1 MKKSNY
7 FWEIASAYSA
17 EMDDLASD
25 SEGKNVLA
33 VRLEEKRMQF
43 DTLLQM
49 AEFAPEMVIPAFHQA
64 FSFVEPAV
72 LMRAARCEPDDA
84 DFPLW
89 DELAEAINIAPW
101 AAPMVDHALA
111 SDGGELFMVTAA
123 VAEFL
128 RSHDMASPAV
138 ALDAEN
144 DNEEGEDDDE
154 PGDLGEAGADWLS
167 EQGFDSAHS

>member
-7 FWEIASAYSA
+7 FWEINSAYSA
-17 EMDDLASD
+17 EIDDLASN

-33 VRLEEKRMQF
+33 IRLEEKRMQI
-43 DTLLQM
+43 DSLLQM
-49 AEFAPEMVIPAFHQA
+49 AEFAPEMVIPVFHQA
-64 FSFVEPAV
+64 FSFAEPAV
-72 LMRAARCEPDDA
+72 LARAARCEPDDD

-89 DELAEAINIAPW
+89 DDLAETLKIAPW
-101 AAPMVDHALA
+101 AAPLVEQALC

-128 RSHDMASPAV
+128 RSHDLAGSAASA
-138 ALDAEN
+138 DAEN
-144 DNEEGEDDDE
+144 GSLEDEDDDA